1 MQKPITQ
8 SLIRRLAIAAAV
20 LSFVGSA
27 QAVTE
32 AQFAPA
38 HELFLQAARGESS
51 AIDKGADA
59 FESLLRTEP
68 SSPVLMAYTG
78 ALTSMK
84 ATTTSLPWKK
94 MGYAED
100 GMAKLDKAIT
110 LLTPAHDAAVL
121 QGTPNSL
128 DVRFM
133 AANTFLAVPSFM
145 NRGARGAKLLNEVL
159 ASPLLEKSPLGF
171 QGAVWMRAAKL
182 ATSENR
188 ADDAR
193 KYLQEVIAKNAP
205 QADAAKAQ
213 LASL

>member
-59 FESLLRTEP
+59 FESLLKTEP

-188 ADDAR
+188 AEDAR